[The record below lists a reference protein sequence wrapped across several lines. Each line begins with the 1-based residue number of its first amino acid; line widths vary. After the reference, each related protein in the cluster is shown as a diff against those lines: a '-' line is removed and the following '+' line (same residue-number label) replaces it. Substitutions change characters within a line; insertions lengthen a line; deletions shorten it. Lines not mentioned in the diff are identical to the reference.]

1 MGGRLH
7 PAVSRAVAGTALLG
21 RVLADDHASCAVD
34 VDLLALAGGRG
45 RPGRDELSIIRPLA
59 RCATLGPDKEGT
71 MLQLVLVVALVFA
84 VGIAVFA
91 VQNTAPVEVAF
102 LVWRAQGVA
111 ASVLVLVA
119 AALGA

>member
-1 MGGRLH
+1 
-7 PAVSRAVAGTALLG
+7 
-21 RVLADDHASCAVD
+21 
-34 VDLLALAGGRG
+34 
-45 RPGRDELSIIRPLA
+45 
-59 RCATLGPDKEGT
+59 
-71 MLQLVLVVALVFA
+71 MLQLTLVVALVCA

-119 AALGA
+119 AALGAGMALLLGAAREVQLCWWFRVQAHELAAARERLRGLEAVTSMLDLVDA

>member
-1 MGGRLH
+1 
-7 PAVSRAVAGTALLG
+7 
-21 RVLADDHASCAVD
+21 
-34 VDLLALAGGRG
+34 
-45 RPGRDELSIIRPLA
+45 
-59 RCATLGPDKEGT
+59 
-71 MLQLVLVVALVFA
+71 MLQLTLVVALVFA

-119 AALGA
+119 AALGAGTALLLGTAREVRLRWRLRAQAQELAAARERLRALEAVAPTQDSAEAKVAVGVASPIPGEAGRCSTSGSA